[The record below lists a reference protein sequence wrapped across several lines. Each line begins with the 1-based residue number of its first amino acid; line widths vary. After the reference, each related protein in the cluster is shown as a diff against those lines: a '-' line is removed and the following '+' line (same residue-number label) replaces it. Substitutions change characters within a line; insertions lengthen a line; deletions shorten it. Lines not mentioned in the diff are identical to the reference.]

1 MHLLAATSAS
11 LEDLA
16 EPVDLG
22 QAPAEMVAL
31 SFTDSDLAAL
41 AAAWKTEAGD
51 LPEMRLASLRDLRH
65 PMSIDLWIDRT
76 ARHARVILVRILGG
90 YDWWRYGC
98 DRLAAVARECGIALA
113 LLPGESHDRDE
124 RLIELSTLPET
135 ELDALLACFR
145 EGGPA
150 NLRLAMRLMARH
162 AGRNIDVGEAQP
174 LPKVGFYDPATGATF
189 AEVTKFPLSASLRSA
204 PLPRFAGGRNRC
216 REAGTKPAWVPRPHE
231 SGGEVSRRSRDG
243 EGERTA
249 AECDTPVVPIL
260 FYRSMLLAAD
270 DEPIDALAQAFAA
283 RGIAAVPIFVASL
296 KDPAAIAFVEQAAAT
311 LSPAALVTTTAFASG
326 AEPGAETLFD
336 RIGVPVF
343 QAFAATTRRQA
354 WQNGQRGLAPADLAM
369 HVVLPELDGRILAG
383 AIGFKAERESDDALA
398 FRGFLNR
405 PEPDRVEQV
414 AERVAAMI
422 RLQRTPPAGRRIA
435 ILLPDYPAA
444 AGRTGYAVGL
454 DVPSSALAM
463 LHDLKDAGYAVE
475 GIPESPRELLDLL
488 EQGSQGLSLEEY
500 RSLAASLPA
509 EAMGAVE
516 AAWGESYLAIP
527 PSVLPDISPS
537 RGEIG
542 SFGGTDSSA
551 TSNVGEIVNASA
563 ISPLE
568 GEMSG
573 RTEGGEKERHPSQ
586 SGNTI
591 PCRAARFG
599 NIVVALAPD
608 RGRSENRRADYHDPT
623 LPPRHE
629 LIAFGLWLRETLGCH
644 ALVHIGAHGTLEW
657 LPGKTV
663 ALSRECFPEIVTGPL
678 PVVYPFIVSNPGEA
692 AQAKRRIAA
701 VTVGHLPPPLT
712 SAGLDENH
720 QKLERL
726 VDEYAQ
732 ADGLD
737 RRRRD
742 RLAKLIVETAGE
754 TGLARDAGIS
764 GGEDPDA
771 ALIAIDAWLCD
782 LKDFAIKDG
791 LHIFGRAAPGE
802 IDPLRLRSAATE
814 RAALLAALDGRHIP
828 AGPSGAPARG
838 RSDVLPTGRN
848 LFTADP
854 RTMPTPTAFELGR
867 AAADEVLRRYAQDH
881 GDWPRSL
888 VIDLWGSASLRTGG
902 EEIAQ
907 GLALMGCHPQWD
919 AATCRVTGIE
929 VLPPAAL
936 GRPRVDVTFRISGL
950 FRDMFPAQIAL
961 IDAAVGAVAARAE
974 ADGDNPLAE
983 AMRRTG
989 RPPRR
994 VFGTS
999 PGTYGAGIEDLL
1011 SSGRWEER
1019 EEIGRAFMDATSHAF
1034 GGAEGDA
1041 EAMPGAFAERLSE
1054 AELLIH
1060 TGDDPGR
1067 DILEGSA
1074 DVAFIGG
1081 FAAALAALG
1090 RSADLI
1096 ALDTTDPAKPKA
1108 RSVGE
1113 AVARVVRARAVNPR
1127 FIEGQMRHGPR
1138 GAAEFAETV
1147 DRLVGFA
1154 ETTQAV
1160 PSPLIDAVHRAYV
1173 EDRKVRDFM
1182 LRENPAAARAIA
1194 ERLAAARRRGL
1205 WHPLR
1210 NSIDDDLAA
1219 LIAEARSQEVAA

>member
-1 MHLLAATSAS
+1 MHLLATTSAS

-16 EPVDLG
+16 EPVDLN
-22 QAPAEMVAL
+22 QTPADMVAL

-41 AAAWKTEAGD
+41 AAAWKAEAGAV
-51 LPEMRLASLRDLRH
+51 PEMRLASLRDLRH
-65 PMSIDLWIDRT
+65 PMSVDLWIDKV
-76 ARHARVILVRILGG
+76 ARHARVVLVRILGG
-90 YDWWRYGC
+90 YEWWRYGC
-98 DRLAAVARECGIALA
+98 DQLAAAAREHDFALA
-113 LLPGESHDRDE
+113 LLPGESHERDG
-124 RLIELSTLPET
+124 RLIELSTLCET

-150 NLRLAMRLMARH
+150 NMRLAIRRMARLT
-162 AGRNIDVGEAQP
+162 GCDVYVSKAEP
-174 LPKVGFYDPATGATF
+174 LPKVGFYDPSTGKTRAHY
-189 AEVTKFPLSASLRSA
+189 ADPASI
-204 PLPRFAGGRNRC
+204 PG
-216 REAGTKPAWVPRPHE
+216 
-231 SGGEVSRRSRDG
+231 
-243 EGERTA
+243 A
-249 AECDTPVVPIL
+249 APVVPIL

-270 DEPIDALAQAFAA
+270 VAPIDALAEALGHY
-283 RGIAAVPIFVASL
+283 GIAAAPVFVSSL
-296 KDPAAIAFVEQAAAT
+296 KDAAVVTFVEEAAAA
-311 LSPAALVTTTAFASG
+311 LSPAAIVTATAFASG
-326 AEPGAETLFD
+326 AEPGADTLFD

-343 QAFAATTRRQA
+343 QAFAATTRHEA
-354 WQNGQRGLAPADLAM
+354 WQDGQRGLAPADLAM
-369 HVVLPELDGRILAG
+369 HVVLPELDGRIQAG
-383 AIGFKAERESDDALA
+383 ALGFKAEREADDALA

-405 PEPDRVEQV
+405 PEPDRIAQV
-414 AERVAAMI
+414 AARIAAMI

-435 ILLPDYPAA
+435 ILMPDYPGA

-454 DVPSSALAM
+454 DVPTSVLAM

-475 GIPESPRELLDLL
+475 GIPDSPRALLDLL
-488 EQGSQGLSLEEY
+488 ERAGEGLGVEEY
-500 RSLAASLPA
+500 VGLAQTLPV
-509 EAMGAVE
+509 EAMAAVE
-516 AAWGESYLAIP
+516 AAWGAGSDCVEEMPEARRSTLP
-527 PSVLPDISPS
+527 PSVLPDISPT

-542 SFGGTDSSA
+542 SFEETASPA
-551 TSNVGEIVNASA
+551 TSKIGETNAAVA
-563 ISPLE
+563 ISPLV

-573 RTEGGEKERHPSQ
+573 RTEGGAEGRQLHRK
-586 SGNTI
+586 I
-591 PCRAARFG
+591 AFRAAHFG
-599 NIVVALAPD
+599 NITVALAPD
-608 RGRSENRRADYHDPT
+608 RGRTEDRRADYHDPK

-644 ALVHIGAHGTLEW
+644 ALVHVGAHGTLEW

-663 ALSRECFPEIVTGPL
+663 ALSQNCFPEIVTGPL

-701 VTVGHLPPPLT
+701 ATIGHLPPPLT
-712 SAGLDENH
+712 GAGLDENQ

-742 RLAKLIVETAGE
+742 RLAKLIVETAHE
-754 TGLARDAGIS
+754 TGLAGEAGVDS
-764 GGEDPDA
+764 DDDPDS
-771 ALIAIDAWLCD
+771 ALLSIDAWLCD

-791 LHIFGRAAPGE
+791 LHVFGRAAPGE
-802 IDPLRLRSAATE
+802 PETLRLKSAEAE
-814 RAALLAALDGRHIP
+814 RTALLAALDGRHVA
-828 AGPSGAPARG
+828 AGPAGAPARG
-838 RSDVLPTGRN
+838 RGDVLPTGRN

-854 RTMPTPTAFELGR
+854 RTMPTPTACDLGK

-907 GLALMGCHPQWD
+907 GLALMGCRPQWD
-919 AATCRVTGIE
+919 AATGRVTGIE
-929 VLPPAAL
+929 VLPPAVL
-936 GRPRVDVTFRISGL
+936 GRPRIDVTFRISGL

-961 IDAAVGAVAARAE
+961 IDAAVQAVASRDE
-974 ADGDNPLAE
+974 ADGENPLAE
-983 AMRRTG
+983 AFRHAG
-989 RPPRR
+989 KAPRR

-999 PGTYGAGIEDLL
+999 PGTYGAGIEELL
-1011 SSGRWEER
+1011 SSGRWGER
-1019 EEIGRAFMDATSHAF
+1019 EEIGRAFMEATSHSF
-1034 GGAEGDA
+1034 GGTDGDG
-1041 EAMPGAFAERLSE
+1041 EAAPGAFAERLSQ

-1060 TGDDPGR
+1060 SGDDPGR

-1096 ALDTTDPAKPKA
+1096 ALDTTDPARPRA
-1108 RSVGE
+1108 RSVVE
-1113 AVARVVRARAVNPR
+1113 AVARAVRARAVNPR

-1154 ETTQAV
+1154 ETTGAI
-1160 PSPLIDAVHRAYV
+1160 PGALIEAVHDAYLG
-1173 EDRKVRDFM
+1173 DAKVREFM
-1182 LRENPAAARAIA
+1182 LRENPAAARSIA

-1219 LIAEARSQEVAA
+1219 LIAEARSQEIAA